1 MYNIGFIQSKT
12 TTILLFCRDYDSGW
26 RAGSVKSKHPN
37 PGIKQQCS
45 PQS

>member
-1 MYNIGFIQSKT
+1 MYNIGFIKSKT
-12 TTILLFCRDYDSGW
+12 TEFTYDSGW
-26 RAGSVKSKHPN
+26 RDGSVKSKHPN